1 MYSKL
6 YIALPLIFLLVCV
19 SACFADTP
27 IQEQAME
34 IVDQAKNT
42 KIEMN
47 TDDIS
52 NVMTRAKDYQGKT
65 TIPDNLNK
73 KQGEEKAKETFEKYK
88 SEEFQSKLKAEMERI
103 QKALTG
109 ETGKQYYRDAMKTDT
124 TGMLSNE
131 QIYIFISSSMPVK
144 TIRNYVQDVAFLD
157 DPNIKF
163 VLRGFVGGMKKIQP
177 TTEFISNII
186 KRDPACTGKCESYK
200 VAVQINPMLYRR
212 YNIDRTPAIL
222 YVQGVLSKEKALS
235 KKDVSKDEEYPFW
248 LIYGDASLETATELF
263 ADKTKRESLK
273 AINRKLR
280 GID

>member
-52 NVMTRAKDYQGKT
+52 NVMTRAKDYQDKT

-103 QKALTG
+103 QKA
-109 ETGKQYYRDAMKTDT
+109 
-124 TGMLSNE
+124 
-131 QIYIFISSSMPVK
+131 
-144 TIRNYVQDVAFLD
+144 
-157 DPNIKF
+157 
-163 VLRGFVGGMKKIQP
+163 
-177 TTEFISNII
+177 
-186 KRDPACTGKCESYK
+186 
-200 VAVQINPMLYRR
+200 
-212 YNIDRTPAIL
+212 
-222 YVQGVLSKEKALS
+222 
-235 KKDVSKDEEYPFW
+235 
-248 LIYGDASLETATELF
+248 
-263 ADKTKRESLK
+263 
-273 AINRKLR
+273 
-280 GID
+280 